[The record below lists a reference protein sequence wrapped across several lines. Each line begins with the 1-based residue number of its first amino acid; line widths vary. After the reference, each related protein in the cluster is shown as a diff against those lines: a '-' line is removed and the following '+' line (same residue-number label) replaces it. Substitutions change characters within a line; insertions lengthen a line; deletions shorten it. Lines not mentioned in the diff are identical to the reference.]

1 VVFFSAS
8 LAPVKVKTI
17 SRFMMTEAVG
27 ASLLA
32 GYDFFSFSSIGQFLA
47 QCISLKNTQGS
58 AVFLE
63 MMLLL
68 LYFAVCCRFFLFNS
82 DVLIEESACC

>member
-1 VVFFSAS
+1 MVFFSAS

-32 GYDFFSFSSIGQFLA
+32 GYDFFSFSSIAQFLA

-58 AVFLE
+58 AGFLGDDAVASLLRG
-63 MMLLL
+63 MLPFLL
-68 LYFAVCCRFFLFNS
+68 V
-82 DVLIEESACC
+82 